1 MSLFSFLGLSSGD
14 ALAPGAKAPAV
25 TAHDHEGKPFSFAE
39 FYRRGW
45 AFVYFYP
52 KADTPGCTAQAC
64 SLRDAFT
71 ELSDEGLAVVGVSID
86 SPAAQKRFKEKHRLP
101 FPLIADEDGAVAKA
115 FGVPTLL
122 GLAAKR
128 QAYLIHD
135 GVIAWADHSASTKQQ
150 ADDVRRALAK
160 ARKGK

>member
-14 ALAPGAKAPAV
+14 ALKPGAKAPEPA
-25 TAHDHEGKPFSFAE
+25 ARDHDGKPFSFAE

-86 SPAAQKRFKEKHRLP
+86 SPGAQKRFKEKHRLP
-101 FPLIADEDGAVAKA
+101 FTLIADEDGAVAKA

-128 QAYLIHD
+128 QAFLIRD
-135 GVIAWADHSASTKQQ
+135 GTIVWADHSASTKQQ

-160 ARKGK
+160 AKK